1 VRVEEAFEQAK
12 GEVGLDH
19 YQVRQHPACTR
30 TSPWRWSR
38 WPFLAVTRVRLPDSQ
53 EGLGGAVVVTA
64 GVLVALSVVELRR
77 LLARL
82 VRRPP
87 VDPVF
92 TLAWSV
98 WRRFH
103 HATA

>member
-1 VRVEEAFEQAK
+1 MVALA
-12 GEVGLDH
+12 
-19 YQVRQHPACTR
+19 
-30 TSPWRWSR
+30 
-38 WPFLAVTRVRLPDSQ
+38 FLAVTRVRLPDSQ
-53 EGLGGAVVVTA
+53 DGLGAVVVTA
-64 GVLVALSVVELRR
+64 GVLVLLWVVELRR

-98 WRRFH
+98 WRRRH
-103 HATA
+103 HATARRTHYQQQRRKLRLWD